1 MAYEASNFDSDV
13 SKLINSGFRP
23 ITKAIKAKAFSGR
36 RVIFLMNKLNF
47 ITEIIEKKMKI
58 LDLDETSA
66 YSLETKIKIGINE
79 VVECI

>member
-1 MAYEASNFDSDV
+1 MI

-47 ITEIIEKKMKI
+47 ITEIIEKK
-58 LDLDETSA
+58 
-66 YSLETKIKIGINE
+66 
-79 VVECI
+79 